1 MLLYLRHDW
10 DRLCNEDLSFLDLG
24 IGIVTGEVALGSIGT
39 ASVRDFTAIG
49 TPVNLAN
56 AFQAA
61 ARNGKRILID
71 QTTWNAVQDLVA
83 DAEGPTAF
91 ELRKPGQEVG
101 VKFRRYELKQ
111 LKPEIPVR
119 VFVSHSH
126 EDRDFANTLAQQ
138 LNRCGIETW
147 YSPANIIPADD
158 YIESIRDGLMKSD
171 WVIVLVSSHSSKSD
185 WVRAE
190 VNTASK
196 DPRFRSRILPV
207 KLDDSDPALISH
219 EIATIQAVDG
229 QAAPNLG
236 DKIRDLLILREKDL
250 RSNALGFEHA

>member
-1 MLLYLRHDW
+1 
-10 DRLCNEDLSFLDLG
+10 
-24 IGIVTGEVALGSIGT
+24 
-39 ASVRDFTAIG
+39 
-49 TPVNLAN
+49 
-56 AFQAA
+56 
-61 ARNGKRILID
+61 LID

-126 EDRDFANTLAQQ
+126 EDRDFANTLTQQ

-158 YIESIRDGLMKSD
+158 YIESIRAGLMKSD

-196 DPRFRSRILPV
+196 DPRFSSRILPV
-207 KLDDSDPALISH
+207 RLDDSDPALISY

-229 QAAPNLG
+229 QTAPNLG

-250 RSNALGFEHA
+250 RSNALPS